1 MGNEKLWVEW
11 PNPKDGYELQP
22 LYQKC
27 KKYMKM
33 HGIKKCYV
41 ILSLNYW
48 LLLYQYQYFFGLA
61 VIFPLSKTFPQIIYQ
76 AKIGHM
82 KFSSDSN

>member
-27 KKYMKM
+27 KKYMKTAWNR
-33 HGIKKCYV
+33 KVLCNFQ
-41 ILSLNYW
+41 S
-48 LLLYQYQYFFGLA
+48 
-61 VIFPLSKTFPQIIYQ
+61 
-76 AKIGHM
+76 
-82 KFSSDSN
+82 